1 MEITEKIRSLIE
13 PLVLENQGSILDI
26 TYKREGGS
34 LILRVVVDKEGG
46 ITMGECAEL
55 NKKLSDILDKEN
67 IIDEEYTIE
76 ISSPGLDRKLTKDSD
91 FIWAVGKEVKITT
104 YAPLEGKNVFLGKL
118 MGLGD
123 KTVVI
128 SEEGISLDIPREKV
142 ASARLNLNIDWS
154 KK

>member
-1 MEITEKIRSLIE
+1 MEIIEKIRSLIE

>member
-1 MEITEKIRSLIE
+1 MDIIEKIRSLIE

-26 TYKREGGS
+26 TYKRESGS

-46 ITMGECAEL
+46 ITMGECTEL

-104 YAPLEGKNVFLGKL
+104 YAPIEGKNVFLGKL
-118 MGLGD
+118 MGLVD

>member
-1 MEITEKIRSLIE
+1 MEIIEKIRSLIE

-142 ASARLNLNIDWS
+142 ASARLNLNIYWS